1 MGTDSNNLLVPL
13 LCNKYA
19 CMYILQ
25 FMNNWKCQI
34 SGYYLQHILGLTKNS
49 LFSCGIISAI
59 QYVLFSVIRSLSIKF
74 LLFTVGIPSNTREWT
89 GWTSRTLCTGRGKQM
104 RRAEKWTPSLTLRTM
119 YVTLDWSCK
128 HTNNHRLNIIM
139 WWG

>member
-19 CMYILQ
+19 FMYILQ

-59 QYVLFSVIRSLSIKF
+59 QYVLFSVFCVNDQKF
-74 LLFTVGIPSNTREWT
+74 EYQVFIIYSRNPFKHQRMNGVDVPNPLYRERET
-89 GWTSRTLCTGRGKQM
+89 DEEGREMNPQFDLEDHVCNSWLILQTHK
-104 RRAEKWTPSLTLRTM
+104 
-119 YVTLDWSCK
+119 
-128 HTNNHRLNIIM
+128 
-139 WWG
+139 